1 MLNWHGHTKTIHCKL
16 LGIALL
22 LLLLALLLL
31 LLALLLLLL
40 ALLAEGERS
49 GPVRQ

>member
-1 MLNWHGHTKTIHCKL
+1 LRRDAIGSL